1 MESTF
6 KGVVTNLKAPS
17 LSDAETNEALA
28 AGDVL
33 VKVHSCPINPS
44 DMYMTQGAYGVR
56 EKFRSQEK
64 MGCGFEGAGEIVE
77 VGEGVDAAVVGK
89 KVSFSFDPHAPD
101 FTGTWRQ
108 FVKVPLDT
116 VLQYPDSADYDKIC
130 SAFVNPVTVCGFI
143 DKCQKNGHKAIIQDA
158 ACSSLGK
165 MLNKFAKKHDIE
177 VINIVRRQEQVD
189 TLTGLGASYVLN
201 SETETFWDEL
211 KELITKLNPTGYFTA
226 IGGGELP
233 GLVLHKMPHGS
244 TTYAY
249 GALAGDFF
257 KYHPGHFIFSQHTVT
272 GFWLGPW
279 LGTLTGEE
287 KMKWFGAVVSDLS
300 TGGEIFGSNV
310 VKTYPLAE
318 FATAIEESVKVA
330 SEGKVILKPQ
340 E

>member
-1 MESTF
+1 METAF
-6 KGVVTNLKAPS
+6 KGVITDLKAPS
-17 LSDAETNEALA
+17 LSEVETNEPLA
-28 AGDVL
+28 AGDVI

-56 EKFRSQEK
+56 TKFRSQEK
-64 MGCGFEGAGEIVE
+64 MGCGFEGAGEITE
-77 VGEGVDAAVVGK
+77 VGEGIDAANIGK

-108 FVKVPLDT
+108 YVKVPFGS

-130 SAFVNPVTVCGFI
+130 SAFVNPLTACGFVDLSI
-143 DKCQKNGHKAIIQDA
+143 KAGHKAIIQDA

-165 MLNKFAKKHDIE
+165 MLIKFAKKNDIE
-177 VINIVRRQEQVD
+177 TINIVRRQEQID
-189 TLTGLGASYVLN
+189 ILTGLGATYVLN
-201 SETETFWDEL
+201 SETETFYDDL
-211 KELITKLNPTGYFTA
+211 KVLIEKLNPTGYFSA

-249 GALAGDFF
+249 GALSGDYF

-279 LGTLTGEE
+279 LGTLSSDE
-287 KMKWFGAVVSDLS
+287 KKKWFGAVVTDLS
-300 TGGEIFGSNV
+300 TGGETFGSNV
-310 VKTYPLAE
+310 VKTYPIAE

-330 SEGKVILKPQ
+330 SEGKIIIKPQ